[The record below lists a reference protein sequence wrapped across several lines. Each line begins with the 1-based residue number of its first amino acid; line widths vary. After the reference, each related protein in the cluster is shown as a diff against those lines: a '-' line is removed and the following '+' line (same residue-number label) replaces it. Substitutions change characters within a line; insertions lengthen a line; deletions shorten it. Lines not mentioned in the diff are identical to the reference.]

1 MARTL
6 ARTPYLVSMTLA
18 LAASAG
24 SLSAQRVEIKRTS
37 RASASDSLEMQVRRL
52 QRAADSLA
60 NLFYDEDLSAA
71 ERRRVGLELDRTIA
85 MYQLQNLRMQ
95 QPSAEDRARSL
106 VRVQVGPITSATAES
121 NMANA
126 LTESIARE
134 ATPRGW
140 IGMLVTGAATEQRVE
155 RGELILHYFS
165 YPVVASVDPSSPAQR
180 AGIAPNDTLIAYNGR
195 DVRDSDISVTR
206 LLQPNNKVVVR
217 IRREGKARDFPVV
230 VATAP
235 SRIRQ
240 RRDDE
245 IRDAQ
250 QAWIPRGVPSAPVF
264 RGVPNAPVFPR
275 TAPPPPMGIASAPRV
290 PTEVRTM
297 TPMPSLPMAFSLTY
311 ASGAVAGAQMVT
323 VTEGLGKTLGIQ
335 SGVLV
340 TFAPAG
346 SLAAESG
353 LRDGDVIVKVAG
365 QTVRNINELR
375 ELIGQAVENGDRSM
389 ELETVRERRTL
400 KVMLRR

>member
-6 ARTPYLVSMTLA
+6 ARTPCLVSLTLA
-18 LAASAG
+18 LVASAG
-24 SLSAQRVEIKRTS
+24 SLSAQRAEIKRTP
-37 RASASDSLEMQVRRL
+37 RASTSDSLEMQLRRL
-52 QRAADSLA
+52 ERAADSL
-60 NLFYDEDLSAA
+60 NRLFYDEDLSAA
-71 ERRRVGLELDRTIA
+71 ERRRVGVELDRTIA
-85 MYQLQNLRMQ
+85 QYQLQNLRIAQLNAM
-95 QPSAEDRARSL
+95 DRARSF

-180 AGIAPNDTLIAYNGR
+180 AGIAPNDTLLAYNGR

-217 IRREGKARDFPVV
+217 IRRDGKARDFPVV
-230 VATAP
+230 VAMAP
-235 SRIRQ
+235 SPIRK

-250 QAWIPRGVPSAPVF
+250 QAWIPRGVP
-264 RGVPNAPVFPR
+264 NAPMFPR
-275 TAPPPPMGIASAPRV
+275 TAPTPPPPMAGLMPVPRAQ
-290 PTEVRTM
+290 TEVRIS
-297 TPMPSLPMAFSLTY
+297 TPMPSLPVASFSFAY

-323 VTEGLGKTLGIQ
+323 VTEGLGKTLGIR

-340 TFAPAG
+340 TSTPTG

-365 QTVRNINELR
+365 QVVRNVNELR
-375 ELIGQAVENGDRSM
+375 ELIGQAVENGDRSV
-389 ELETVRERRTL
+389 ELELVRERRTL

>member
-6 ARTPYLVSMTLA
+6 ARTPFFVSMTLA
-18 LAASAG
+18 FVAG
-24 SLSAQRVEIKRTS
+24 AGPLSAQRVDIRRTP
-37 RASASDSLEMQVRRL
+37 RASTSDSLEMQVRRL
-52 QRAADSLA
+52 QRAADSLG
-60 NLFYDEDLSAA
+60 NLFYDQDLSAA
-71 ERRRVGLELDRTIA
+71 ERRRVGVELDRTIA
-85 MYQLQNLRMQ
+85 LYQLQNLRLAQ
-95 QPSAEDRARSL
+95 SAEDRARTF

-140 IGMLVTGAATEQRVE
+140 IGMLLIGAAAEQRVE

-195 DVRDSDISVTR
+195 DVRESDIYVTR
-206 LLQPNNKVVVR
+206 LLQPNSKVVVR
-217 IRREGKARDFPVV
+217 IRRDGKARDFPVV

-250 QAWIPRGVPSAPVF
+250 QAWIPRGM
-264 RGVPNAPVFPR
+264 PNAPMFPR
-275 TAPPPPMGIASAPRV
+275 TAPTPPPTMVGVMPVPRA
-290 PTEVRTM
+290 PTEVRTT
-297 TPMPSLPMAFSLTY
+297 TPMPSLPMASFSFTY

-340 TFAPAG
+340 TYAPVG

-365 QTVRNINELR
+365 QVVHDVREMR
-375 ELIGQAVENGDRSM
+375 ELIGQAVENGDRTV
-389 ELETVRERRTL
+389 ELETVREKRAV